1 MRISKKRFEAL
12 EKRVA
17 DLEKQVQRILDK
29 EVRETGKKKAKKKQA
44 KKKQAASGGKQSVS
58 QKELSY
64 LRKCAD
70 SSVTVAFA
78 GHRPLKP
85 Q

>member
-1 MRISKKRFEAL
+1 MG
-12 EKRVA
+12 
-17 DLEKQVQRILDK
+17 
-29 EVRETGKKKAKKKQA
+29 GKKNKKN
-44 KKKQAASGGKQSVS
+44 KKNKTASVRKQSVS

-70 SSVTVAFA
+70 SSVTVAF
-78 GHRPLKP
+78 GGRKLLG